1 MTIHTTF
8 GSPGAML
15 GLIVL
20 LDGNFVISGSLHRCF
35 DALSRLIFEVD
46 HHIITDADDVV
57 SLKVDALYKAPAH
70 VAYSP

>member
-1 MTIHTTF
+1 
-8 GSPGAML
+8 ML

-20 LDGNFVISGSLHRCF
+20 LDGNFVISGSQNRCF

-57 SLKVDALYKAPAH
+57 ALKIDALYETPAH
-70 VAYSP
+70 VAYAS